1 MLTIKKGTIRRL
13 GYYAIPLARTPVAAT
28 KGVTGY
34 HWWSFLVSNWLSL
47 ALYRYEYVLSRFHPN
62 RAAISIVV
70 KPGFSLI
77 KVASC
82 RCAGLVKLICLYFSR
97 CCFLRIIDWRSPL
110 FPRLQAQQDVTKLS
124 RLSVPPSAKET
135 LWSTSSCTSGAPFPQ
150 YWQVKESLAK
160 ICQRNLYHPFRSILF
175 VIGKLY
181 STRGI
186 KSNVMA
192 LALFCNERRI

>member
-1 MLTIKKGTIRRL
+1 MLITRQGITRQL
-13 GYYAIPLARTPVAAT
+13 EYYT
-28 KGVTGY
+28 GSTGY
-34 HWWSFLVSNWLSL
+34 HLQSFLISNWLFL
-47 ALYRYEYVLSRFHPN
+47 ALCRYTYALSHLHPN
-62 RAAISIVV
+62 WALISVLV
-70 KPGFSLI
+70 KPGFSPT

-97 CCFLRIIDWRSPL
+97 CCFLRMIDWRSPL

-135 LWSTSSCTSGAPFPQ
+135 LWSTSSCASGAPCPQ

-186 KSNVMA
+186 ESNVVA
-192 LALFCNERRI
+192 VSLFCNERRI